1 MLTLQHCVF
10 SLSAGTRW
18 HTDGSITF
26 KSLCSLICGK
36 RFRKIKGEIVSY
48 KQFLS
53 TVTWGLQS
61 SRLHIK
67 SSYDTRLWDKRSLL
81 LDDQQAW
88 QQALLSGGV
97 LRTPPSVSTRG
108 SEGKNTHSG
117 FHASTWNH
125 GDSHETVHVPRLSS
139 SLLDC
144 VDGHKHPVSRRC
156 FLCCIAL
163 HFFFCCNWPNVPAAV
178 RCCREI
184 GLYCFLLRDKSVSC
198 SSLKPL

>member
-1 MLTLQHCVF
+1 MLQHCVF

-117 FHASTWNH
+117 FHPSTWNH
-125 GDSHETVHVPRLSS
+125 GDSHETVHVPHPPRLCWTVWTDTNIPSLVGASCAASLSTSS
-139 SLLDC
+139 SAVIDQMCQPL
-144 VDGHKHPVSRRC
+144 S
-156 FLCCIAL
+156 
-163 HFFFCCNWPNVPAAV
+163 AAAG
-178 RCCREI
+178 R
-184 GLYCFLLRDKSVSC
+184 
-198 SSLKPL
+198 